1 MKQIKRVLC
10 LVFALCIVVSQ
21 FTTSVFAASYHTTTP
36 TGYTSASDVKY
47 VKVGSY
53 IANWGARGEVAT
65 FLSTYAKDFYSGS
78 CSQSALFSMSGGTS
92 QSSAPSSELYREL
105 KNYLTDKQSRE
116 TKYDDNKNLMK
127 YTDCVSGD
135 YSKISAFYSGKI
147 VGSSWVSG
155 GKTWNREH
163 TWPNSKGDAS
173 GNGENDIMMLRPE
186 DPSNNTSRGNKAYGK
201 SSSFYNPNSE
211 SNGNHDL
218 RGDVAR
224 IFLYVYVRWGDD
236 NRNNAWGSSGVM
248 ESSDVLL
255 EWMEADP
262 VDTWEL
268 GRNDSVEAIT
278 GTRNVFV
285 DYPELAFLLF
295 GEEVPSDMVT
305 PSGEAKKGTP
315 SSDCDHTYTNDCD
328 SECNL
333 CGYIRVAIHVYSN
346 DCDTECNACG
356 NVRVARAH
364 IYSYACDTTCNSCGA
379 ERIAS
384 HRSTGWQTVKE
395 PTESE
400 AGLEKGTCVYCK
412 AETER
417 EIPKLTP
424 PTDDPTKP
432 ADPTNPDDP
441 TDKPVIPNCS
451 EGIHAYSDWEM
462 NKNGVNERYCTECG
476 IVETESQNDDE
487 CKHTFTDWE
496 KNSDGKNERYCTECG
511 LVETEKSGENNTAE
525 APETPGFF
533 ERILN
538 FFKSIFENI
547 LSIFKKNK

>member
-1 MKQIKRVLC
+1 MTKIMKRSLALLAALLICISFLPI
-10 LVFALCIVVSQ
+10 FALNAGAATSTDTVVYNKS
-21 FTTSVFAASYHTTTP
+21 
-36 TGYTSASDVKY
+36 GNY
-47 VKVGSY
+47 VY
-53 IANWGARGEVAT
+53 NWGEREVDAT
-65 FLSTYAKDFYSGS
+65 FLSPMAIEFYEDLAVTYKQLSSYN
-78 CSQSALFSMSGGTS
+78 GGTS
-92 QSSAPSSELYREL
+92 QSNAPSSEMYKELAALMKGAHSHITSYNETRDLYR
-105 KNYLTDKQSRE
+105 
-116 TKYDDNKNLMK
+116 
-127 YTDCVSGD
+127 YTDCENGGGR
-135 YSKISAFYSGKI
+135 ISSFYSGI
-147 VGSSWVSG
+147 AIGPDWDSG
-155 GKTWNREH
+155 NTWNREH
-163 TWPNSKGDAS
+163 TWPNSKG
-173 GNGENDIMMLRPE
+173 NGSSENDIMMLRP
-186 DPSNNTSRGNKAYGK
+186 TSKQENGARSNKAYGE
-201 SSSFYNPNSE
+201 SGGYYFPNSE
-211 SNGNHDL
+211 SNGDHDV

-248 ESSDVLL
+248 ESPEVML
-255 EWMEADP
+255 EWMEEDP

-315 SSDCDHTYTNDCD
+315 SNDCDHTYTNDCD

-346 DCDTECNACG
+346 DCDTECNSCG
-356 NVRVARAH
+356 YVRIAKAH
-364 IYSYACDTTCNSCGA
+364 VYSYACDTTCNSCGA

-400 AGLEKGTCVYCK
+400 AGLEKGTCIYCK

-432 ADPTNPDDP
+432 DDP
-441 TDKPVIPNCS
+441 TDKPVIPNCA

-476 IVETESQNDDE
+476 IVETENPDGDE

-511 LVETEKSGENNTAE
+511 LVETEKAGENNTAE
-525 APETPGFF
+525 APANPGFF

>member
-1 MKQIKRVLC
+1 MTKIMKRSLALLAALLICISFLPI
-10 LVFALCIVVSQ
+10 FALNAGAATSTDTVVYNKS
-21 FTTSVFAASYHTTTP
+21 
-36 TGYTSASDVKY
+36 GNY
-47 VKVGSY
+47 VY
-53 IANWGARGEVAT
+53 NWGEREVDAT
-65 FLSTYAKDFYSGS
+65 FLSPMAIEFYEDLAVTYKQLSSYN
-78 CSQSALFSMSGGTS
+78 GGTS
-92 QSSAPSSELYREL
+92 QSNAPSSEMYKELASLMAGAHSPITSYNETRDLYR
-105 KNYLTDKQSRE
+105 
-116 TKYDDNKNLMK
+116 
-127 YTDCVSGD
+127 YTDCENGGG
-135 YSKISAFYSGKI
+135 KISSFYSGVAI
-147 VGSSWVSG
+147 GPNWDG
-155 GKTWNREH
+155 GGTWNREH
-163 TWPNSKGDAS
+163 TWPNSKG
-173 GNGENDIMMLRPE
+173 NGSSENDIMMLRPTSVSE
-186 DPSNNTSRGNKAYGK
+186 NSSRGNKAYGK

-315 SSDCDHTYTNDCD
+315 SNDCDHAYTNDCD

-346 DCDTECNACG
+346 DCDTECNSCG
-356 NVRVARAH
+356 YVRIAKAH
-364 IYSYACDTTCNSCGA
+364 VYSYACDTTCNSCGA

-400 AGLEKGTCVYCK
+400 AGLEKGTCIYCK

-424 PTDDPTKP
+424 PTDDPTK
-432 ADPTNPDDP
+432 PDDP

-476 IVETESQNDDE
+476 IVETENPDGDE

-525 APETPGFF
+525 APENPGFF